1 MGRSRHR
8 RQASTRSPRDPWSV
22 PVGAFLM
29 VACQQ
34 PIGATETAASA
45 DATSSGGAQT
55 TAAKPT
61 TTGGSTGANA
71 STTVGEGSGG
81 DSNSEGSG
89 SGGSG
94 SGVEGECPVFEDPTT
109 GAINQQVVE
118 ECDALC
124 AHYQECGLK
133 EHELCHMGCVAK
145 IGNDYQDCYEAG
157 SAARECLT
165 AMTCEDLGEY
175 LKFNE
180 GGPCAQLLADQHE
193 TCTCQSQSGTH
204 VGVDECWYD
213 LDCPYVPFR
222 RIWCHQGICE
232 CYVGEDVVKTCPQGD
247 TCRDWLDLV
256 DMAESCCCM
265 VR

>member
-1 MGRSRHR
+1 MGRSRHC
-8 RQASTRSPRDPWSV
+8 RQASTQSPRDPWSV
-22 PVGAFLM
+22 LVGAFVM

-34 PIGATETAASA
+34 PIEATETAASA
-45 DATSSGGAQT
+45 DATSSGRT
-55 TAAKPT
+55 TAAEPT
-61 TTGGSTGANA
+61 TTGGSTVANA
-71 STTVGEGSGG
+71 STTVGEGPGG
-81 DSNSEGSG
+81 DSQGSG

-109 GAINQQVVE
+109 GAINRQVVE

-133 EHELCHMGCVAK
+133 EHENCHMGCVAK
-145 IGNDYQDCYEAG
+145 FGNDYQDCYEAG

-165 AMTCEDLGEY
+165 AMTCEELGEY

-180 GGPCAQLLADQHE
+180 GGPCAQILADQHE

-232 CYVGEDVVKTCPQGD
+232 CYVGEDVVKTCPQDD